1 MNPGFA
7 STIFQNAWVVDDLEA
22 ACHDWSTH
30 FGVGP
35 FFIIDYQPS
44 AFEAIDYRGTPS
56 ELSMRVALAQ
66 AGPLQ
71 IELVEPRTLKS
82 VYRESV
88 PIGSGSG
95 FHHMCKWSD
104 EFEDELTYFQGLG
117 YDIVTRG
124 RTRSTV
130 FAYLDTRASL
140 GCMLEIVP
148 RTPKVEAKFA
158 QIAEAARDWRGEEP
172 LRY

>member
-1 MNPGFA
+1 
-7 STIFQNAWVVDDLEA
+7 
-22 ACHDWSTH
+22 
-30 FGVGP
+30 
-35 FFIIDYQPS
+35 
-44 AFEAIDYRGTPS
+44 
-56 ELSMRVALAQ
+56 MRVALAQ

-88 PIGSGSG
+88 PTGSGSG

-104 EFEDELTYFQGLG
+104 EFEEELTYFQGLG